1 MTVLPEKVQVALSLR
16 GASNTVPADVEK
28 TLRGIPFFSAAV
40 PVSTGGGRRFGG
52 FADTSSSSSSGG
64 GGRRDDRRFASDSAG
79 YSGGRSSGGRGP
91 STSDDG
97 FETYHNNRRRTG
109 GGGGAWRP
117 RPVAPPTTAAP
128 APAPSKSSA
137 PIYSKG
143 KSAFAELAEV
153 EETSTAPPAPPT
165 PSVVVAPV
173 GGAGETPRHVTE
185 KPILARQLTPIE
197 GASAT
202 EAAAPAPAPARWS
215 SAALRASTAVE
226 DRMMMR
232 VKGKVNR
239 LGNTTYDATKVFM
252 QQILSSDDT
261 DFLDELMRFLFSKA
275 SLETR
280 YCPLYARLV
289 HELADEFPHFR
300 VVLRRIFTDYI
311 TTFAEVDAGVEPD
324 PGSDDYEA
332 FKVAQERK
340 RGRRGYSQF
349 VAELVKLGEVDVAD
363 YAALLAQVLSVVEA
377 KSTDA
382 TCQLMCE
389 EYIDCFASMC
399 HSASGIMGARANASW
414 AGALRVR
421 IDAVA
426 AKPVASLAGFTSKAR
441 FAMMGLSDYA
451 KAGWRN
457 L

>member
-1 MTVLPEKVQVALSLR
+1 MSVRSNMAFTRSIPTTVLPEKVQAALSMR
-16 GASNTVPADVEK
+16 GASHTVPADVEAA
-28 TLRGIPFFSAAV
+28 LRGIPFFSAAL
-40 PVSTGGGRRFGG
+40 PPSSGGGGGARRFGG
-52 FADTSSSSSSGG
+52 FASSSSAPMSGG
-64 GGRRDDRRFASDSAG
+64 GSAG
-79 YSGGRSSGGRGP
+79 RPRAAP
-91 STSDDG
+91 SEDG
-97 FETYHNNRRRTG
+97 FETYHNNRRRNDG
-109 GGGGAWRP
+109 GTWRP
-117 RPVAPPTTAAP
+117 RPVAPPASTTSRTHYGTPSIVRPPPKSAFAQMAELEAP
-128 APAPSKSSA
+128 APAPM
-137 PIYSKG
+137 
-143 KSAFAELAEV
+143 
-153 EETSTAPPAPPT
+153 PPT
-165 PSVVVAPV
+165 PAMPPVSEERPV
-173 GGAGETPRHVTE
+173 GGAGFAP
-185 KPILARQLTPIE
+185 P
-197 GASAT
+197 
-202 EAAAPAPAPARWS
+202 APAPAPAIARQLTPSEEDIATTAAPKKWS

-261 DFLDELMRFLFSKA
+261 EFLDELMKFLFSKA

-280 YCPLYARLV
+280 YCPLYARLI

-363 YAALLAQVLSVVEA
+363 FSALLAQILSVVEA
-377 KSTDA
+377 KSTDPA
-382 TCQLMCE
+382 CQLMCE

-399 HSASGIMGARANASW
+399 HSASGILGARANASW
-414 AGALRVR
+414 TGALRAR

-426 AKPVASLAGFTSKAR
+426 AKPAASLAGFTSKAR

-451 KAGWRN
+451 KAGWRT
-457 L
+457 LTE

>member
-1 MTVLPEKVQVALSLR
+1 MSARSNMAFTRSIPMTVLPEKVQAALSLR
-16 GASNTVPADVEK
+16 AASHTVPADVEAA
-28 TLRGIPFFSAAV
+28 LRSIPFFSATA
-40 PVSTGGGRRFGG
+40 PTPSGGGGGARRFGG
-52 FADTSSSSSSGG
+52 FASSAPMSGG
-64 GGRRDDRRFASDSAG
+64 GSAG
-79 YSGGRSSGGRGP
+79 GP
-91 STSDDG
+91 RARPALSEDG
-97 FETYHNNRRRTG
+97 FETYHNNRRRNDG
-109 GGGGAWRP
+109 GTWRPRQVAPPTASSASAP
-117 RPVAPPTTAAP
+117 RPVAKSVFAQMTELEAAP
-128 APAPSKSSA
+128 
-137 PIYSKG
+137 
-143 KSAFAELAEV
+143 V
-153 EETSTAPPAPPT
+153 PAPPT
-165 PSVVVAPV
+165 PVSTPFIIPSAREEPV
-173 GGAGETPRHVTE
+173 GGAGFVPSTTT
-185 KPILARQLTPIE
+185 PILARQLTPVTSTTDSE
-197 GASAT
+197 
-202 EAAAPAPAPARWS
+202 PAPEPKKWS

-261 DFLDELMRFLFSKA
+261 EFLDELMKFLFSKA

-280 YCPLYARLV
+280 YCPLYARLI

-349 VAELVKLGEVDVAD
+349 VAELVKLGEVDVTD
-363 YAALLAQVLSVVEA
+363 FSALLAQVLSVVEA

-399 HSASGIMGARANASW
+399 HSASGILGARANASW

-421 IDAVA
+421 IDAIA
-426 AKPVASLAGFTSKAR
+426 AKPAAALAGFTSKAR

-451 KAGWRN
+451 KAGWRSIVE
-457 L
+457 

>member
-1 MTVLPEKVQVALSLR
+1 MAFTRSLPMTVLPEKVQAALSLR
-16 GASNTVPADVEK
+16 GSSHTVPADVE
-28 TLRGIPFFSAAV
+28 TALRTIPFFSAAV
-40 PVSTGGGRRFGG
+40 PTSASGARRFGG
-52 FADTSSSSSSGG
+52 FASSSSSEPMSGG
-64 GGRRDDRRFASDSAG
+64 GR
-79 YSGGRSSGGRGP
+79 SGPPRAAAP
-91 STSDDG
+91 SEDG
-97 FETYHNNRRRTG
+97 FETYHNNRRRNDG
-109 GGGGAWRP
+109 GSSWRP
-117 RPVAPPTTAAP
+117 RPVAPPAASTGRGYGPPPVRAAPKSTFAQMAELESTTPAP
-128 APAPSKSSA
+128 APAPIA
-137 PIYSKG
+137 
-143 KSAFAELAEV
+143 
-153 EETSTAPPAPPT
+153 PT
-165 PSVVVAPV
+165 PPVAETPV
-173 GGAGETPRHVTE
+173 GGAGFVSP
-185 KPILARQLTPIE
+185 KPVLARQITPTS
-197 GASAT
+197 SAP
-202 EAAAPAPAPARWS
+202 EEDAPARWS

-261 DFLDELMRFLFSKA
+261 EFLDELMKFLFSKA

-280 YCPLYARLV
+280 YCPLYARLI

-300 VVLRRIFTDYI
+300 VVLRRIFADYI

-332 FKVAQERK
+332 FKIAQERK

-363 YAALLAQVLSVVEA
+363 FSVLLGQVLSVVEA

-399 HSASGIMGARANASW
+399 HSASGILSARANSSW
-414 AGALRVR
+414 AGALRTR

-426 AKPVASLAGFTSKAR
+426 AKPAASLAGFTSKAR

-451 KAGWRN
+451 KAGWRSVDC
-457 L
+457 

>member
-1 MTVLPEKVQVALSLR
+1 MTVLPEKVQAALSLR
-16 GASNTVPADVEK
+16 TASNTVPADVESA
-28 TLRGIPFFSAAV
+28 LRTIPFFSAAA
-40 PVSTGGGRRFGG
+40 PVSSGGARRFGG
-52 FADTSSSSSSGG
+52 FADTSSSSG

-79 YSGGRSSGGRGP
+79 YSGGRSGGGRGP
-91 STSDDG
+91 STSEDG

-109 GGGGAWRP
+109 GGGAWRP
-117 RPVAPPTTAAP
+117 RPVAPPTMSAP
-128 APAPSKSSA
+128 APTPSKSST
-137 PIYSKG
+137 PLYSRG
-143 KSAFAELAEV
+143 KSAFAELAEM
-153 EETSTAPPAPPT
+153 EETVPAPAPA
-165 PSVVVAPV
+165 PVVVVAPV
-173 GGAGETPRHVTE
+173 GGAGYAPPEPAPVTE
-185 KPILARQLTPIE
+185 KPVLARQLTP
-197 GASAT
+197 SSST
-202 EAAAPAPAPARWS
+202 EEETAPAPAPARWS

-261 DFLDELMRFLFSKA
+261 EFLDELMKFLFSKA

-363 YAALLAQVLSVVEA
+363 FSALLGQILSVVEA

-399 HSASGIMGARANASW
+399 HSASGILGARTNASW

-426 AKPVASLAGFTSKAR
+426 TKPAASLAGFTSKAR
-441 FAMMGLSDYA
+441 YAMMGLSDYA

-457 L
+457 VE